1 MAGWFLDIFV
11 EYLFRVSLR
20 AAKLLRSRTWPF
32 AKGTVL
38 SADCPRASYGCTVAT
53 VYYEY
58 IVEGKKYSATYEK
71 PFIWHDSGAEY
82 AGQFAKGLELKVRL
96 KPGDPS
102 VSVFWAWLFSPYS

>member
-1 MAGWFLDIFV
+1 MGGWFLDIFV
-11 EYLFRVSLR
+11 EYLFRVSVR
-20 AAKLLRSRTWPF
+20 AVNLLRSRRWPV

-38 SADCPRASYGCTVAT
+38 SADCPRALYGCTVVT

-58 IVEGKKYSATYEK
+58 VVDGKKYGAAYEK

-82 AGQFAKGLELKVRL
+82 ASQFAVGLELKVRM

-102 VSVFWAWLFSPYS
+102 VSVPWSWLFSPYR